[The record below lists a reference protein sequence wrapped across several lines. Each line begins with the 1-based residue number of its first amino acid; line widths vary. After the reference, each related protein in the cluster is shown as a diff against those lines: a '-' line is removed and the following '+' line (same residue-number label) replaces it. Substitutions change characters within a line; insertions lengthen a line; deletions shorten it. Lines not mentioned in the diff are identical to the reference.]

1 MKKGVLLFLNIVL
14 GALTSLFGFG
24 VVLALSTGQA
34 DVAPPYVVMFVILLV
49 PFLICLMKYRS
60 IKHKEIAKKAQ
71 SYTRETREDRAKKI
85 SMLQTFKPTKEVDK
99 YLAIDEVHK
108 SFKIGLNV
116 FDYSQLLSFEL
127 LENDY
132 TVTSGGLGRAV
143 AGGILFGGVG
153 AIVGASTG
161 GKVSSGVCE
170 SMKLRV
176 TLRNSHID
184 DVYIRFID
192 RSTSTLSSSYK
203 NAQRYAQSCISA
215 FEIICDYNNKNQND
229 NNKSI
234 KTNSD
239 ADEILKFK
247 KLLDAGVIT
256 RAEFDAKKKQILNLK

>member
-1 MKKGVLLFLNIVL
+1 MFFNIVL
-14 GALTSLFGFG
+14 GFFAGLFGLVSIG
-24 VVLALSTGQA
+24 LLATGEMEL
-34 DVAPPYVVMFVILLV
+34 APAFVIIFVIFLV

-161 GKVSSGVCE
+161 GKISSGVCE

-229 NNKSI
+229 NKSI
-234 KTNSD
+234 KTSSD

-256 RAEFDAKKKQILNLK
+256 QAEFDAKKKQILNLK